1 MTTIQLPESRHA
13 AETRPVAHSPL
24 DHTPLDDEKLPPFGR
39 IKGAKRSGD
48 IVLDRAEYEIDWY
61 DRRATRARIA
71 YCTIKLVQVLLAA
84 FVPVAAGFSAPK
96 LVTGS
101 LGGMIVVLEGVQ
113 QLFRFH
119 ENWVRYRQTCEDM
132 TREKYLY
139 AAGAGDYARSPRPR
153 RLLAE
158 RIEALAS
165 REAHQ
170 WVNMQKS
177 DEGDPTDGDQSDQ
190 PVTTHTVAQHTVSKQ
205 VLTEQVTSAQVTSAQ
220 VNTAQVNTAEA
231 EPSVPQ
237 QVVLPGAMKPQ

>member
-1 MTTIQLPESRHA
+1 MTTTVQLPESRRA
-13 AETRPVAHSPL
+13 APTRPVAQGP
-24 DHTPLDDEKLPPFGR
+24 PDDERLPPFGR

-48 IVLDRAEYEIDWY
+48 IVLDRAEFEIDWY
-61 DRRATRARIA
+61 DKRATRSRIA
-71 YCTIKLVQVLLAA
+71 YCSIKLMQVLLAA

-119 ENWVRYRQTCEDM
+119 DNWVRYRQTCEGM

-139 AAGAGDYARSPRPR
+139 AAGAGDYAKDPRPR

-158 RIEALAS
+158 RIESLAS

-170 WVNMQKS
+170 WVNMQKT
-177 DEGDPTDGDQSDQ
+177 DDGDPADGDPADPQ
-190 PVTTHTVAQHTVSKQ
+190 VTTHTVAQHTVSKQ
-205 VLTEQVTSAQVTSAQ
+205 VISEQVTSAQVTSAQ
-220 VNTAQVNTAEA
+220 ISAEP